1 MPFHIASE
9 ADIKSGRVTDSYFAR
24 TLEVLTRKGV
34 TKRAKAEV
42 VAKGLPDN
50 WPWGILAGLEE
61 LAHLLQGLPVDVWCM
76 AEGTLFFP
84 YEPVLVIEGRYLDY
98 AAYETAL
105 LGLLC
110 HPSGIAS
117 KAARCK
123 QAAHDKPVISFGAR
137 RAHPVIAPMIERNA
151 FIGGCDGVATLVS
164 AELLGIEASGTVPH
178 ALILMFGDVV
188 EAMKAFNEVIDPK
201 VRRVALVDTLFDE
214 KIEAVRVAEAL
225 GEDLFAV
232 RLDTPA
238 SRRGDMRR
246 ILEEVRWELDY
257 RGFKHVKLYVSGGL
271 DEHEIGRLHDL
282 ADGYGVGTSI
292 SSAPVVNF
300 ALDIV
305 EVEGQPF
312 AKRWKMSGSKQVYR
326 CATCCASIVRASH
339 DTGGYCPC
347 GGTLVPLLEPFIQ
360 QGALVRELLPPEAIR
375 AHVLTQLARVDP

>member
-9 ADIKSGRVTDSYFAR
+9 ADIKSGRVTDSYFVRA
-24 TLEVLTRKGV
+24 LEVLTRKGI

-42 VAKGLPDN
+42 IAKSLPEN
-50 WPWGILAGLEE
+50 WPWGIFAGIEE
-61 LAHLLQGLPVDVWCM
+61 LAYLLQGLPVDVWCM
-76 AEGTLFFP
+76 DEGTLLFP

-98 AAYETAL
+98 AVYETAL

-123 QAAHDKPVISFGAR
+123 QAAHGKPVISFGAR

-151 FIGGCDGVATLVS
+151 FIGGCDGVATLAS

-178 ALILMFGDVV
+178 ALILMFGDAV

-214 KIEAVRVAEAL
+214 KVEALRVAEAL

-238 SRRGDMRR
+238 SRRGDIRR
-246 ILEEVRWELDY
+246 ILQEVRWELDY
-257 RGFKHVKLYVSGGL
+257 RGFRHVKLLVSGGL
-271 DEHEIGRLHDL
+271 DEHEIGRLSDL
-282 ADGYGVGTSI
+282 VDGYGVGTAI

-312 AKRWKMSGSKQVYR
+312 AKRGKMSGSKQVYR
-326 CATCCASIVRASH
+326 CPRCLHSSVKPSH
-339 DTGGYCPC
+339 EAVGGCPC
-347 GGTLVPLLEPFIQ
+347 GGVLVPLLTPFIH
-360 QGALVRELLPPEAIR
+360 QGELVRDLPPPEAIR
-375 AHVLTQLARVDP
+375 AHVLKQLDRVHP